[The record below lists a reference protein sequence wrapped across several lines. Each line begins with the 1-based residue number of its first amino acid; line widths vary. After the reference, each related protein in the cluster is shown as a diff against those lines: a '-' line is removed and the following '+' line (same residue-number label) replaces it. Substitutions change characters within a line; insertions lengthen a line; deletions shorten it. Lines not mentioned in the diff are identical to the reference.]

1 MLTPVNMA
9 HDLPPKG
16 IFPTD
21 DEIADRA
28 YEMIVTG
35 ASAPTAVV
43 DYWKLAEAE
52 LLERGRDPALQ
63 EWFELVSR
71 RIRRRHGPV
80 ASRP

>member
-52 LLERGRDPALQ
+52 LLERAAARAIRPLITR
-63 EWFELVSR
+63 E
-71 RIRRRHGPV
+71 RRRKHD
-80 ASRP
+80 